1 MFVHVL
7 TQVKDVVSD
16 KKLGEMR
23 MQFWREA
30 IDQTFKVNSTALGRK
45 STHTQ

>member
-7 TQVKDVVSD
+7 AQVKDVVSD

-23 MQFWREA
+23 MQFWRDT
-30 IDQTFKVNSTALGRK
+30 IDQTFKVNSTVLGCK